1 MDPNLIPDILASAL
15 FLVAVFVSLQAFYL
29 YTRVRNPRLFILGL
43 SMGIIS
49 LTAADNLVANFITI
63 PFNTYWFL
71 YLGQTISFFFIW
83 LSFFW
88 SSEKHLQRLMHWH
101 IFSSILTIIGLL
113 VLSPL
118 FPPFPPD
125 NVIRAIISGSRCI
138 PCFGIF
144 YCYMFAFMRKET
156 RFSFLMGLAFLLLAF
171 GPWFVIEKYFVANPD
186 LYDYTG
192 DITRLIGLFI
202 LLIAVLRG

>member
-1 MDPNLIPDILASAL
+1 MDPNLIPNTLAIAL
-15 FLVAVFVSLQAFYL
+15 FLVAVFVSLQSFNL
-29 YTRVRNPRLFILGL
+29 YTRVHNPRLFILGL
-43 SMGIIS
+43 SMGVIS

-71 YLGQTISFFFIW
+71 YFGQTISFFFIW
-83 LSFFW
+83 SSFFW
-88 SSEKHLQRLMHWH
+88 SSDEYLRRLMNWH
-101 IFSSILTIIGLL
+101 IFASILTVIGLL
-113 VLSPL
+113 LLSPL
-118 FPPFPPD
+118 FPPFPN
-125 NVIRAIISGSRCI
+125 NVIRAIASGSRSI

-171 GPWFVIEKYFVANPD
+171 GPWFVIEKYFVSNPD

-192 DITRLIGLFI
+192 DITRLIGLSI
-202 LLIAVLRG
+202 LLTAVLGG